1 MPQLREDARLADI
14 DQAID
19 ETEKQID
26 AQLDLIERLEC
37 RGERTQHSVDYFAA
51 LVDKLDKLAQQRMEI
66 LSALGQ

>member
-1 MPQLREDARLADI
+1 MAQLREDARLADI

-37 RGERTQHSVDYFAA
+37 RGERTERSVDDFAA

-66 LSALGQ
+66 LRALDQ